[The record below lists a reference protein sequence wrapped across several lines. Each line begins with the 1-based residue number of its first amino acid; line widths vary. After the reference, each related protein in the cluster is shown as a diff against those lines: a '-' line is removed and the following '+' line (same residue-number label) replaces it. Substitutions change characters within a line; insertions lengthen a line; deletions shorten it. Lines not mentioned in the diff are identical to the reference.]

1 MFPESA
7 TFLDVASD
15 DAVKKYMEKCG
26 GVTKDPSTKKY
37 IFTEKNKDI
46 KVLEA
51 TTKEGAEA
59 EVFGYLKE
67 KMSNSIKRRS
77 KNTKSIIDQLL
88 EV

>member
-15 DAVKKYMEKCG
+15 DAVKQYMEKCG
-26 GVTKDPSTKKY
+26 GVTQDPSTKKY

-51 TTKEGAEA
+51 PTKEGAEA
-59 EVFGYLKE
+59 EVFRYLKD
-67 KMSNSIKRRS
+67 KMSNSIRRRS
-77 KNTKSIIDQLL
+77 ANTKAII
-88 EV
+88 E